1 MKKSKKVKYSIKYFK
16 IIFIIIAALIIFL
29 FINQNFD
36 IKNKLIN
43 KTNITQTNQTI
54 QAGEFYEARK
64 YMVDNH
70 MKARD
75 IYDEKVFAVMEKVP
89 RNRFVPSNLVANAY
103 DDRPLPIGYGQTI
116 SQPYIVA
123 LMTQELKVGKYDK
136 VLEIGT
142 GSGYQAAV
150 LAELVKEVYTIEI
163 VEPLAKSAEERLK
176 REGYNNVEVKNADG
190 YFGWQEKSP
199 FDAIIVTAAVN
210 HIPPPLIEQLK
221 DGGRVI
227 IPLGSTREF
236 QTLTLVTKKG
246 NDLETRFITGVV
258 FVPLTGEAQKRG

>member
-1 MKKSKKVKYSIKYFK
+1 MKINKVK
-16 IIFIIIAALIIFL
+16 IIFFFIIALITLLI
-29 FINQNFD
+29 INQNYK
-36 IKNKLIN
+36 INNKKIIETN
-43 KTNITQTNQTI
+43 KITAQNQSI
-54 QAGEFYEARK
+54 DEFYEAKK
-64 YMVDNH
+64 YMVENH
-70 MKARD
+70 MRARD
-75 IYDEKVFAVMEKVP
+75 IYDERVLKVMEKVP
-89 RNRFVPSNLVANAY
+89 RHRFVPANLVANAY

-116 SQPYIVA
+116 TQPYIVA
-123 LMTQELKVGKYDK
+123 LMTQELTVGKKDK

-163 VEPLAKSAEERLK
+163 VEPLSKSAEEILR
-176 REGYNNVEVKNADG
+176 REGYKNVQVKNADG
-190 YFGWQEKSP
+190 YFGLEEKAP

-221 DGGRVI
+221 DNGRLI

-236 QTLTLVTKKG
+236 QTLTLITKKG

>member
-1 MKKSKKVKYSIKYFK
+1 MKINKRKFNKVTIVF
-16 IIFIIIAALIIFL
+16 FIVVALIIL
-29 FINQNFD
+29 LILNQNY
-36 IKNKLIN
+36 KTNNKKIIEIN
-43 KTNITQTNQTI
+43 KTQINLQNQSYD
-54 QAGEFYEARK
+54 EFYDARK

-75 IYDEKVFAVMEKVP
+75 IYDEKVLAVMEKVP
-89 RNRFVPSNLVANAY
+89 RHKFVPENLVANAY

-116 SQPYIVA
+116 SQPYIIA
-123 LMTQELKVGKYDK
+123 LMTQELTIGKNDK

-163 VEPLAKSAEERLK
+163 IEPLVKAAEEKLK
-176 REGYNNVEVKNADG
+176 REGYKNVQVKNADG
-190 YFGWQEKSP
+190 YFGWPEKAP

-210 HIPPPLIEQLK
+210 HIPPTLIEQLK
-221 DGGRVI
+221 DGGRLI

-236 QTLTLVTKKG
+236 QTLTLVTKKD